1 MIKPLNNYILLQK
14 KDTKINDSGIMLLDN
29 EEDNFAIVLD
39 KSDNCNLNIK
49 ISDIVYFLEKNAIKI
64 KHDGKN
70 YVLVKSEDIICVVN

>member
-49 ISDIVYFLEKNAIKI
+49 ILEKNAIKI